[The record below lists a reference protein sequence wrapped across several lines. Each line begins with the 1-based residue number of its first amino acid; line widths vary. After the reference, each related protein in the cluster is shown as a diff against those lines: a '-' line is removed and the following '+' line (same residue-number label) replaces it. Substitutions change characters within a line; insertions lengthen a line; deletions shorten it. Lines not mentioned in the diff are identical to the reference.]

1 MDCEQTL
8 ADMNVTFDIS
18 EDELQIFLAEAEEHL
33 QRLDEGLLRLERV
46 GGDAELLQEIFRA
59 AHTLKGSAGMI
70 GHQRM
75 AELTH
80 AMETVLD
87 GLRKHTVV
95 VSAPLVDAC
104 LEALD
109 HLKLLRDEVATGVVA
124 AANIAPCVER
134 LLALSATAQSGNGA
148 GRSQAPEATKAQPA
162 ISTRVATT
170 GQKREAA
177 QAGSRSS
184 NGRNGNS
191 MKSRRKAVKSNGG
204 LEASSRRRARE
215 ASPAVSRRQA
225 RRAAKPDEAILIR
238 ADIAADS
245 IASAARAF
253 QVLLALQ
260 SFGEVRD
267 LQPPQSA
274 IESAAPVQRVTARL
288 ITDKPGEEI
297 GRALFN
303 ISEIDRITID
313 GEEFLAAPPASTAG
327 QAVESSEA
335 PKLGE
340 FLVRQGYVSPS
351 QLEAAIRQQAAG
363 PPPFKLLGQTLIAMG
378 ALTPEALDQATAR
391 HMQDLQSAL
400 QAASTPP
407 PERLKSRPADKT
419 IRTSIERLD
428 NLMNLV
434 GELITDR
441 NRLYQI
447 RSHFEGRF
455 RGDEHSDNFAQTVA
469 HVGRITDQLQEEV
482 MRIRM
487 LPIANVFHKFPR
499 LVRDLAHKAGKQ
511 VELTVRG
518 EETELDRSVI
528 EEIGDPLIH
537 LLRNAV
543 DHGIELPAERAAAG
557 KPAHSTLLLTA
568 RHEESSII
576 VTVEDDGRGI
586 DVERVKASAVQK
598 GLLTEA
604 EAAALSYEGAL
615 DLIFR
620 SGLSTAKAVTDV
632 SGRGVGMDIVRANI
646 ERLNGSVLVET
657 WPGRGTRFQI
667 SLPLTLAII
676 PCLMVEA
683 GAGTFAIPL
692 VAVTEA
698 MRVETGDVR
707 TIGGRPAIQLRGRI
721 LPLVRLQ
728 TALGFKAEAR
738 ARKQEHVVAVH
749 WGKLDVGLIVD
760 SLLGKQEMVIK
771 SLGALVGATPGVSGA
786 AILGDGRVA
795 LIVDVP
801 GLFKLAGA

>member
-1 MDCEQTL
+1 
-8 ADMNVTFDIS
+8 MNVTFDIR

-33 QRLDEGLLRLERV
+33 QRLDEGLLRLERE
-46 GGDAELLQEIFRA
+46 GGDAGLLQEIFRA

-87 GLRKHTVV
+87 GVRKHTVA

-104 LEALD
+104 LDALD
-109 HLKLLRDEVATGVVA
+109 HLKLLRDEVATGVAA
-124 AANIAPCVER
+124 AANITPCVER
-134 LLALSATAQSGNGA
+134 LLALSAAAQSGNGA
-148 GRSQAPEATKAQPA
+148 GGSHAERAREAGARSGQKLALPD
-162 ISTRVATT
+162 
-170 GQKREAA
+170 QKREAA

-191 MKSRRKAVKSNGG
+191 MKSRRKAVKSKGE
-204 LEASSRRRARE
+204 LEVSSRRRARE
-215 ASPAVSRRQA
+215 ASPAASRSRV
-225 RRAAKPDEAILIR
+225 RRAAQPGEAILIR

-274 IESAAPVQRVTARL
+274 IESAAPVQQVTARL
-288 ITDKPGEEI
+288 ITDTPKEEI

-303 ISEIDRITID
+303 ISEIGRITID
-313 GEEFLAAPPASTAG
+313 GNEFLAAPADSTAG
-327 QAVESSEA
+327 PAVESSEA

-340 FLVRQGYVSPS
+340 FLVRQGYVSQS
-351 QLEAAIRQQAAG
+351 QLEAAIRRQATE
-363 PPPFKLLGQTLIAMG
+363 PPPFKLLGQMLIAMG
-378 ALTPEALDQATAR
+378 ALTPEALDQALAR
-391 HMQDLQSAL
+391 HIQELQSAL
-400 QAASTPP
+400 HVVQSP

-447 RSHFEGRF
+447 RGHFESRF
-455 RGDEHSDNFAQTVA
+455 RGDEYSDNFAQTVA

-543 DHGIELPAERAAAG
+543 DHGIEVPADRAAAG

-568 RHEESSII
+568 RHEESNII

-620 SGLSTAKAVTDV
+620 SGLSTAKVVTDV

-698 MRVETGDVR
+698 MRVDTGDVR

-728 TALGFKAEAR
+728 TVLGFNVEKH
-738 ARKQEHVVAVH
+738 ARKREHVVAVH
-749 WGKLDVGLIVD
+749 WGKLDMGLIVD

>member
-1 MDCEQTL
+1 
-8 ADMNVTFDIS
+8 MNVTFDIS

-33 QRLDEGLLRLERV
+33 QRLDEGLLRLERE

-59 AHTLKGSAGMI
+59 AHTLKGSAGML

-87 GLRKHTVV
+87 GVRKHTVA

-104 LEALD
+104 LDALD
-109 HLKLLRDEVATGVVA
+109 HLKLLRDEVATGEAA

-134 LLALSATAQSGNGA
+134 LLALSATAQSENGA
-148 GRSQAPEATKAQPA
+148 GRSHA
-162 ISTRVATT
+162 
-170 GQKREAA
+170 KRAA
-177 QAGSRSS
+177 VSSRSS
-184 NGRNGNS
+184 RLGGSIGRNGNA
-191 MKSRRKAVKSNGG
+191 MKARRKAVKSKGE
-204 LEASSRRRARE
+204 LKVSSRRRARE
-215 ASPAVSRRQA
+215 ASPAASRRRV
-225 RRAAKPDEAILIR
+225 RRAAQPGEAILIR
-238 ADIAADS
+238 AEIARDS

-260 SFGEVRD
+260 SLGEVRQ
-267 LQPPQSA
+267 LRPPQSV

-288 ITDKPGEEI
+288 ITDKPREEI
-297 GRALFN
+297 RRTLFN

-327 QAVESSEA
+327 PAVESSEA

-340 FLVRQGYVSPS
+340 FLVRQGYVSQS
-351 QLEAAIRQQAAG
+351 QLEAAIRQQAAE
-363 PPPFKLLGQTLIAMG
+363 PPPFKLLGQMLIDMGTLM
-378 ALTPEALDQATAR
+378 PEALDQALAR
-391 HMQDLQSAL
+391 HIQELQSAL
-400 QAASTPP
+400 HVAHSP
-407 PERLKSRPADKT
+407 PERLKRSLADKT

-428 NLMNLV
+428 NLMDLV

-441 NRLYQI
+441 NRLFQI
-447 RSHFEGRF
+447 RGHFESRF

-543 DHGIELPAERAAAG
+543 DHGIELPADRAAAG

-568 RHEESSII
+568 RHEESNII

-604 EAAALSYEGAL
+604 EAAALSHEGAL

-620 SGLSTAKAVTDV
+620 SGLSTAKIVTDV

-698 MRVETGDVR
+698 MRVDTGDVR
-707 TIGGRPAIQLRGRI
+707 TIGGKPAIQVRGRI

-728 TALGFKAEAR
+728 TALGFNVEKH
-738 ARKQEHVVAVH
+738 ARKREHVVAVH
-749 WGKLDVGLIVD
+749 WGKLDMGLIVD

-771 SLGALVGATPGVSGA
+771 SLGALAGATPGVSGA